1 MNESGERLGKRQQ
14 DAVRALRRLG
24 GEASTRQVAEALGR
38 SVNGVSQTLGAHS
51 LRETVAIVSDGSRG
65 GDTRWL
71 LIVREV
77 PQPELEPGE
86 LSIDDSN
93 EQRLF

>member
-1 MNESGERLGKRQQ
+1 MNESGERLGKSQR
-14 DAVRALRRLG
+14 DVVRALRKLG
-24 GEASTRQVAEALGR
+24 GEASTRQLAEVLGR
-38 SVNGVSQTLGAHS
+38 NVNGVSQTLGAYS
-51 LRETVAIVSDGSRG
+51 LRETVAIVPDGSRG

-71 LIVREV
+71 LIARKV